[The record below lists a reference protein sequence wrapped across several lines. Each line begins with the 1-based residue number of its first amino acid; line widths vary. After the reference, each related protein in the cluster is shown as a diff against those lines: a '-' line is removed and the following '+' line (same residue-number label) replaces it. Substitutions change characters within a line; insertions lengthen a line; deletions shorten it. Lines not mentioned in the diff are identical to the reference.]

1 MLEFVEK
8 SFVRRFKSTKPP
20 VDGLSS
26 TTTPNYKNDFHSAI
40 KTIPHKRTN
49 RTTEQHP
56 LETKKKQTRLRDKRN
71 AKRRKRDDKWVRNVS
86 PHPLDETERQ
96 VMSYAFKKK
105 SYGDLRSQSRPVFKA
120 DFFRRNT

>member
-20 VDGLSS
+20 VDELSS
-26 TTTPNYKNDFHSAI
+26 TTTPNYKNDFLSAI

-86 PHPLDETERQ
+86 SHPLDETERQ
-96 VMSYAFKKK
+96 VMSYPTHKKK
-105 SYGDLRSQSRPVFKA
+105 VTA
-120 DFFRRNT
+120 T